1 MIKSP
6 QICFIQGNEACAEG
20 AIAAGCK
27 FFAGYPITPS
37 TEIMEKMCKLLPSV
51 NGHFIQMEDEIASI
65 SSVIGASWAGA
76 KAMTVTSGPGFSLMQ
91 EGIGYAA
98 MTETPIVIVDVQRS
112 GPSTGQATLIGQ
124 GDMMQARFGSHGDYE
139 IIAIAPSTAQEMFD
153 LTIEAFNLAET
164 YRVPVIVLS
173 DAMVGQNREGVTLPE
188 SSKIKIVNR
197 KTPKKGEQLFFGGEE
212 VPPMPKFGDGYFVH
226 VTASTHR
233 ADGIREETTPE
244 VHEKLVTRLCAKI
257 ENNREKIVKFE
268 EHFTEDAEI
277 LVIGYGATARP
288 SFGGVV
294 KAREKGISAGF
305 FRPITIWPSPEKK
318 LKSLL
323 EHIKTIILCECSLR
337 GYKPEIERIANKNAK
352 VIHFPKIG
360 GIVHTSD
367 EIFSTIKKVH
377 NGISIRT

>member
-1 MIKSP
+1 MNKLSRMR
-6 QICFIQGNEACAEG
+6 FIQGNEACAEG
-20 AIAAGCK
+20 AIAVGCR

-37 TEIMEKMCKLLPSV
+37 TEIMEKMCKLLPNV
-51 NGHFIQMEDEIASI
+51 KGHFMQMEDEIASI
-65 SSVIGASWAGA
+65 SSMIGASWSGA
-76 KAMTVTSGPGFSLMQ
+76 KAMTATSGPGFSLMQ

-112 GPSTGQATLIGQ
+112 GPSTGQATLVGQ
-124 GDMMQARFGSHGDYE
+124 GDVMQARFGSHGDYE

-153 LTIEAFNLAET
+153 LTVEAFNLAET
-164 YRVPVIVLS
+164 YRVPVVVLS
-173 DAMVGQNREGVTLPE
+173 DAMVGQNREKVTLRE
-188 SSKIKIVNR
+188 SREIKIINR
-197 KTPKKGEQLFFGGEE
+197 KIPKTGDELFFGGEE

-233 ADGIREETTPE
+233 ADGIREETTQE
-244 VHEKLVTRLCAKI
+244 VHEKLVSRLCAKI

-268 EHFTEDAEI
+268 EQFTEDAEI

-288 SFGGVV
+288 SLGGVV

-318 LKSLL
+318 LRTLL
-323 EHIKTIILCECSLR
+323 ENTKAIILCECSLR
-337 GYKPEIERIANKNAK
+337 GYKPEIERIVNKNAN

-360 GIVHTSD
+360 GVVHTSD
-367 EIFSTIKKVH
+367 EIRRTIEKVH
-377 NGISIRT
+377 NDVST